1 MKTDGTISSEII
13 KEVPDPID
21 KTNAIKINR
30 SNIDRW
36 VDKNLNT
43 FINNVWD
50 EFSDQLNLEI
60 GETSF
65 DLLIRPEGRS
75 DSASVFCRYKEC
87 TLGNLVTD
95 AIRAAGNGE
104 ITITTG
110 GSIRNNLNKG
120 KITRGNIIDILL
132 WFNTVVSKK

>member
-1 MKTDGTISSEII
+1 M
-13 KEVPDPID
+13 
-21 KTNAIKINR
+21 
-30 SNIDRW
+30 
-36 VDKNLNT
+36 NT
-43 FINNVWD
+43 FINNIWD

-60 GETSF
+60 GKSNF
-65 DLLIRPEGRS
+65 DLLIRPEGRE

-87 TLGNLVTD
+87 ILGNLVTD

-104 ITITTG
+104 ITITIG